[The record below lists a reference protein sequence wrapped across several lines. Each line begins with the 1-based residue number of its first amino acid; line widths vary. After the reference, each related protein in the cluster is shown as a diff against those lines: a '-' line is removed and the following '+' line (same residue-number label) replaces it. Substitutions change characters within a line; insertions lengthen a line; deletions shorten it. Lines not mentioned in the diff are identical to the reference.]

1 MKLIFVLNSHLK
13 QTHTY
18 ALFLSKLTN
27 TTHYLVYTKKKTIFF
42 SYGKSRSIRTEKRKE
57 NELMN
62 TQTNK
67 QTNKALVSKCE
78 R

>member
-27 TTHYLVYTKKKTIFF
+27 TTHYLVYTKKKQF
-42 SYGKSRSIRTEKRKE
+42 SFRMEKVGQFGPRKE
-57 NELMN
+57 KK
-62 TQTNK
+62 TN
-67 QTNKALVSKCE
+67 
-78 R
+78 